1 MRKRFWLIFTLLL
14 MLSFGVHAEVLYTQ
28 SFDGEGLPE
37 DFRPIE
43 GTWVVEDGRIIGNSL
58 SGSVQ
63 GRVIFGPELE
73 NFVYSV
79 DVTFLSAVNDSRWFS
94 IFFRATPNGMAPYHM
109 FTVRHNAR
117 LSNGTELAFRN
128 PAGNWDVRRT
138 NNYKEK
144 FEIGKTYRLK
154 VAVTDNYY
162 FYFINDELMFV
173 AYERGYRDNGVFGLH
188 VNGCKVAFDNI
199 VIESYNSADYKE
211 FEEIA
216 VQEVSPI
223 LPRVVAHRGNSSVAP
238 ENTLAAIQ
246 SAIDV
251 GADMVEIDVYATKD
265 GEIVLL
271 HDGTLDRT
279 TNGRGSVQNFTLAQ
293 LKELDAGSWKNA
305 RYAGEKIPTLQEALL
320 LAKDQIRVVIELK
333 TVGQELKV
341 RDIVEELGM
350 KGQVAVIS
358 FHTAAIRTFRQ
369 IASDIPAAILIGS
382 ANSYADIER
391 IAKSANT
398 NILDLAHSLVDKESA
413 VYFIERGYSIWA
425 WTVNNEAIM
434 ERMAECGVTVL
445 TTDVP
450 VTALKT
456 LRTVKD

>member
-1 MRKRFWLIFTLLL
+1 
-14 MLSFGVHAEVLYTQ
+14 
-28 SFDGEGLPE
+28 
-37 DFRPIE
+37 
-43 GTWVVEDGRIIGNSL
+43 
-58 SGSVQ
+58 
-63 GRVIFGPELE
+63 
-73 NFVYSV
+73 
-79 DVTFLSAVNDSRWFS
+79 
-94 IFFRATPNGMAPYHM
+94 
-109 FTVRHNAR
+109 
-117 LSNGTELAFRN
+117 SNGTELAFRN